1 MTDTLPP
8 PRPPASGTP
17 ANTYGPAATAP
28 GATAPGGTA
37 PGAGLGPAP
46 GGSAPGASAPGATA
60 PEGAARDAGGAGG
73 RPAAPRQRDA
83 FFDNAKFFTAALVV
97 VGHVWAEYG
106 DSTAARAAY
115 LVLYGFHM
123 PVFVFIAGYFSRGF
137 MRSTDKFRS
146 VFPTLIVPYVIFI
159 LLYRAQLILI
169 NDVDF
174 RLSELFRPHF
184 LMWFLVAMVFWRL
197 SAPLWGHLRHPVA
210 ISVALSL
217 AAGCWAFTADS
228 TLSRA
233 AGLLPLFVLGLT
245 IDPKHVQRLRASWT
259 RWAGLGVLVLALPI
273 AYVWEKGDVVSRVDR
288 GFVLWNEGYQ
298 DLGFGTL
305 TGAGYRLVALAFA
318 VFLGAAF
325 LALIP
330 RGHGWYTR
338 MGTRSMYVYLLHGLI
353 VKTFDY
359 TGVLAEPVLHTPL
372 GLVGV
377 TLASAALGVV
387 LATAPVQRLTHWAV
401 EPKAGWLLK
410 PAHDR
415 T

>member
-8 PRPPASGTP
+8 ARPPASGTLT
-17 ANTYGPAATAP
+17 NSGGPTATAP
-28 GATAPGGTA
+28 DVTAPGPVSGAPSAGTGGAA
-37 PGAGLGPAP
+37 P
-46 GGSAPGASAPGATA
+46 AS
-60 PEGAARDAGGAGG
+60 AARDARGPDG

-97 VGHVWAEYG
+97 VGHVWAEFG
-106 DSTAARAAY
+106 DSIAARAAY
-115 LVLYGFHM
+115 VVLYSFHM

-146 VFPTLIVPYVIFI
+146 IFPTLVVPYVIFI
-159 LLYRAQLILI
+159 LLYRAQLVFI
-169 NDVDF
+169 NGVDF

-184 LMWFLVAMVFWRL
+184 LMWFLIAMVFWRL
-197 SAPLWGHLRHPVA
+197 SAPLWGHLRHPVL

-245 IDPKHVQRLRASWT
+245 IDPEHVQRLRRSWT
-259 RWAGLGVLVLALPI
+259 RWAGAAVLLAALPL
-273 AYVWEKGDVVSRVDR
+273 AYVWEKGTIIPRMDR
-288 GFVLWNEGYQ
+288 GFILWNKGYA
-298 DLGFGTL
+298 DMEVGALMGAGCRLAALGF
-305 TGAGYRLVALAFA
+305 A
-318 VFLGAAF
+318 VLLGAAF
-325 LALIP
+325 LAVIP
-330 RGHGWYTR
+330 RGHGWYTA
-338 MGTRSMYVYLLHGLI
+338 MGARSLYVYLLHGLI

-377 TLASAALGVV
+377 TLAAAALGVV
-387 LATAPVQRLTHWAV
+387 LATAPVQKLTHWAI
-401 EPKAGWLLK
+401 EPKAQWLLK
-410 PAHDR
+410 PSHGR

>member
-1 MTDTLPP
+1 MTDTYPP
-8 PRPPASGTP
+8 SRPSASGTLPGSGTSAAP
-17 ANTYGPAATAP
+17 ADVTLPDVNGGIVPGSTAVGSTAP
-28 GATAPGGTA
+28 DTT
-37 PGAGLGPAP
+37 
-46 GGSAPGASAPGATA
+46 GSAPEDT
-60 PEGAARDAGGAGG
+60 ARDGRVGGG

-97 VGHVWAEYG
+97 VGHVWAEFG
-106 DSTAARAAY
+106 DSLAARAAY
-115 LVLYGFHM
+115 NVLYSFHM

-197 SAPLWGHLRHPVA
+197 SVPLWGHLRYPVLT
-210 ISVALSL
+210 SVALSVV
-217 AAGCWAFTADS
+217 AGCWAFTADS

-245 IDPKHVQRLRASWT
+245 IEPRYVQWLRRSWA
-259 RWAGLGVLVLALPI
+259 RWAGLAVLVIALPV
-273 AYVWEKGDVVSRVDR
+273 AYVWEKGTVVPDIHR
-288 GFVLWNEGYQ
+288 GFILWNEGYA
-298 DLGFGTL
+298 DMGY
-305 TGAGYRLVALAFA
+305 GALEGSGYRLLALGFA

-325 LALIP
+325 LAVIP
-330 RGHGWYTR
+330 RETSWYTR

-353 VKTFDY
+353 VKSFDY

-372 GLVGV
+372 GMVGV
-377 TLASAALGVV
+377 TLAAAALGVV
-387 LATAPVQRLTHWAV
+387 LATAPVQRLTHRAV
-401 EPKAGWLLK
+401 EPKARWLLK
-410 PAHDR
+410 PTHGR

>member
-8 PRPPASGTP
+8 PRPPASGTLP
-17 ANTYGPAATAP
+17 NAGAPAATAP
-28 GATAPGGTA
+28 DVTSPDI
-37 PGAGLGPAP
+37 GAGLVAPERTGPATTGP
-46 GGSAPGASAPGATA
+46 TTTGPATT
-60 PEGAARDAGGAGG
+60 GRDAQGTG

-97 VGHVWAEYG
+97 VGHVWAEFG
-106 DSTAARAAY
+106 DSNAARAAY
-115 LVLYGFHM
+115 VVLYSFHM

-146 VFPTLIVPYVIFI
+146 IFPTLIVPYVIFI

-169 NDVDF
+169 NGVDF

-184 LMWFLVAMVFWRL
+184 LMWFLIAMVFWRL
-197 SAPLWGHLRHPVA
+197 SVPLWGHLRHPVL

-217 AAGCWAFTADS
+217 ASGAWAFTADS
-228 TLSRA
+228 TLSRT

-245 IDPKHVQRLRASWT
+245 IEPRHVQWLRRSWT
-259 RWAGLGVLVLALPI
+259 RWAGLAIMVAALPI
-273 AYVWEKGDVVSRVDR
+273 AYVWEKGIVLSGIDR
-288 GFVLWNEGYQ
+288 GFLWWNQGYE
-298 DLGFGTL
+298 DLGYGTAL
-305 TGAGYRLVALAFA
+305 GAGYRLLTLGFA

-330 RGHGWYTR
+330 RGHSWYTK

-359 TGVLAEPVLHTPL
+359 SGVLAEPVLHTPL
-372 GLVGV
+372 GLIGV
-377 TLASAALGVV
+377 TLAAVALGVV

-401 EPKAGWLLK
+401 EPKARWLLK
-410 PAHDR
+410 PSHGR

>member
-8 PRPPASGTP
+8 PRPPAN
-17 ANTYGPAATAP
+17 AHGPTATAP
-28 GATAPGGTA
+28 GRTA
-37 PGAGLGPAP
+37 PGAPATPAP
-46 GGSAPGASAPGATA
+46 GTSAPES
-60 PEGAARDAGGAGG
+60 AARDVRGGGTSAT
-73 RPAAPRQRDA
+73 PRRRDA
-83 FFDNAKFFTAALVV
+83 FFDNAKFFTAVLVV

-106 DSTAARAAY
+106 DSIAARAAY
-115 LVLYGFHM
+115 LVLYSFHM

-146 VFPTLIVPYVIFI
+146 IFPTLVVPYVIFI

-174 RLSELFRPHF
+174 RLNELFRPHF

-197 SAPLWGHLRHPVA
+197 SVPLWGHLRHPVA

-217 AAGCWAFTADS
+217 VAGTWAFTADS
-228 TLSRA
+228 TLSRT
-233 AGLLPLFVLGLT
+233 AGLLPIFVLGLT
-245 IDPKHVQRLRASWT
+245 IDRRHVERLRRSWT
-259 RWAGLGVLVLALPI
+259 RWAGLAVLAAALPV
-273 AYVWEKGDVVSRVDR
+273 AYVWETGTIVPRADR
-288 GFVLWNEGYQ
+288 GFVLWNEGYE
-298 DLGFGTL
+298 DMGFSAL
-305 TGAGYRLVALAFA
+305 AGAGYRLVALFFA

-330 RGHGWYTR
+330 RGHSWYTR
-338 MGTRSMYVYLLHGLI
+338 MGARSMYVYLLHGLI

-377 TLASAALGVV
+377 TLAAAALGVV

-401 EPKAGWLLK
+401 EPRASWLLK